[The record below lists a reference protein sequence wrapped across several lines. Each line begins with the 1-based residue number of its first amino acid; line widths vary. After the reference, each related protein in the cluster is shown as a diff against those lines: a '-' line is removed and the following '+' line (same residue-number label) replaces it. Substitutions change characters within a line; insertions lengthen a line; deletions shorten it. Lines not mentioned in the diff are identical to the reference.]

1 MKTEFI
7 WNMKLASALY
17 YAAFICFCAAKAVGI
32 VQFAEAY
39 SGVKETLSFLLQ
51 IISLLFLFAKFIMQ
65 RYSPSSLGIL
75 FLATILASYC
85 SLRAGS
91 LELLW
96 AVLFIGASQ
105 DAQIRTLSSIS
116 LVISICSILLTVS
129 MWSMGLSESIEI
141 VKQGGAIQGS
151 FGYTHPNQFGKVL
164 MSIVMS
170 LIVLSWGKIRILRL
184 VLIIGIIIIIQLF
197 TGSRTA
203 AMLSVAA
210 LLICVPVQHVSTNTL
225 RWLTAVFAATSLI
238 LSLYFMYCY
247 GTQPWHYVL
256 DGILSN
262 RLHWMHYY
270 ISNYSLSLFGQGVG
284 GFESLNFSL
293 VDSSF
298 LVDNSFAFIL
308 IRFGIIVF
316 LAIPVLV
323 VLLLKSGYSYS
334 EPVTLVM
341 LGLSFLV
348 GFSERYFFQFDFN
361 YFLIAFG
368 GMLYGLTDK
377 QSLNAK
383 NQQEFTSND
392 AVGVS
397 LLESRF

>member
-1 MKTEFI
+1 MKTGFI
-7 WNMKLASALY
+7 WNMKLSSAIY

-51 IISLLFLFAKFIMQ
+51 ITSLLFLFAKFIMQ
-65 RYSPSSLGIL
+65 RYSPSNLGIL

-105 DAQIRTLSSIS
+105 DAQIRTLASIS

-170 LIVLSWGKIRILRL
+170 LIALSWGKIRILRL
-184 VLIIGIIIIIQLF
+184 VLIIGIIAIIQLL

-203 AMLSVAA
+203 AMLSITA
-210 LLICVPVQHVSTNTL
+210 LLICIPAQRASTNML
-225 RWLTAVFAATSLI
+225 RWLTAVFAASSLI
-238 LSLYFMYCY
+238 LSLYFMYYY

-256 DGILSN
+256 DEVLSN

-270 ISNYSLSLFGQGVG
+270 ISNYGLSLFGQGVD

-323 VLLLKSGYSYS
+323 VILLKSGYSYS

-341 LGLSFLV
+341 LGLAFLV

-377 QSLNAK
+377 RSINT
-383 NQQEFTSND
+383 NSQQKFASND

-397 LLESRF
+397 LLKSRS